1 MFRFSLQKILELRAA
16 QEQKSAAALGAA
28 QERAQTARR
37 DREELAAVLAMM
49 QSELHREAGAAR
61 SVGELQHHSATV
73 ARLQARVARA
83 AEQVSAAE
91 ADVSQSDEAYR
102 AAVRDRHVLD
112 RLKARYGE
120 LWRAAAARGELSEM
134 DAAAL
139 SRFAAEQTG
148 GGRHA

>member
-28 QERAQTARR
+28 RERAHTARR
-37 DREELAAVLAMM
+37 DKDELAGVLAMM
-49 QSELHREAGAAR
+49 QAELHREAGAAR
-61 SVGELQHHSATV
+61 TVGELQHHSATV

-83 AEQVSAAE
+83 AEQLSEAE
-91 ADVSQSDEAYR
+91 SDVRQSDDEYQ

-120 LWRAAAARGELSEM
+120 LWRAAAAKGELSEM

-139 SRFAAEQTG
+139 SRFAAEQAG